1 MSKLSADAPEFVF
14 GPDAS
19 AKPIALSSLSAVAA
33 EFVPMTARAYPTES
47 TTGPA
52 FTLRLDS
59 VLDGPAHKT
68 ACQFADEY
76 NYGAGYA
83 QESPVLMNLDQYS
96 DDSSDDDT
104 ARPATL
110 QTTKSSSPPTLV
122 LDQFSDDSSDDDAPR
137 AKGHALTKVTA
148 SPTQRVGS
156 PTAEPAAE
164 PTPSPDALSKR
175 VAGTK
180 KIAVKKACSKKEEVQ
195 PKDDDG
201 EALPAGW
208 YKKESSKYGRFY
220 YVNNSTGKTSWTKP
234 ELTVAE
240 QKKAIESENS
250 ETEPE
255 AEATAEEE
263 VSFEQISPP
272 ISASLA
278 VSELLRWRQA
288 ASDEKDVILISAAEM
303 KAPAPPPA
311 RSPQFSPSE
320 VPGSWRRRTE
330 TAAAA
335 ALQVSESSWASQQR
349 ARRAS
354 SNAQEAISDEEFTRK
369 IKSILNKL
377 TIEKFPQLSRQLLE
391 CEFGCVDHVNI
402 LIKEIFEKATT
413 QHPYI
418 DMYTELCEL
427 LHEHFSISPVSTD
440 PKCGFKRLLLNEC
453 QRSFERNLD
462 PPDVSTLDAEER
474 TLAEVRYKTR
484 MLGNIRFVG
493 TLLSRHMLASK
504 VLITILQDLMDDPT
518 SEALETVA
526 ALLTVTGP
534 VFDTKEWSHHSHL
547 VAIFDKLSH
556 TVKKKDCCQ
565 RVRCLLQDVLETRA
579 RGWQDRK
586 AKRVEAPTTLE
597 AVAQKAKEDSPRNA
611 VRNSVDHME
620 MKISKKTRSEGTW
633 R

>member
-1 MSKLSADAPEFVF
+1 MSVPTTMSKLSAHAPEFVF
-14 GPDAS
+14 GADAS

-33 EFVPMTARAYPTES
+33 EFVPMSP
-47 TTGPA
+47 PA

-59 VLDGPAHKT
+59 VLDGPAQKT

-76 NYGAGYA
+76 SYGAGYA

-96 DDSSDDDT
+96 DDSSDDDN

-122 LDQFSDDSSDDDAPR
+122 LDHFSDDSSDDDAPR
-137 AKGHALTKVTA
+137 AKGHSLTKVTA

-164 PTPSPDALSKR
+164 PTPSPDSLSKR

-180 KIAVKKACSKKEEVQ
+180 KIAVKKASSKKEEVQ

-208 YKKESSKYGRFY
+208 YKKESQKYGRSY
-220 YVNNSTGKTSWTKP
+220 YVNTITGKTSWTKP

-263 VSFEQISPP
+263 SPTVAAQISRP

-288 ASDEKDVILISAAEM
+288 ASDEKDVILITAAKM
-303 KAPAPPPA
+303 TVPAPPAA

-320 VPGSWRRRTE
+320 VPGSWRRRTD

-354 SNAQEAISDEEFTRK
+354 SNAQEVVSDVEFTRK

-377 TIEKFPQLSRQLLE
+377 TIDKFSQLSRQLLE
-391 CEFGCVDHVNI
+391 CEFGCIGHVNI
-402 LIKEIFEKATT
+402 LIQEIFEKATT

-534 VFDTKEWSHHSHL
+534 VFDTKEWSHHTHL

-556 TVKKKDCCQ
+556 TVKKNDCCA

-579 RGWQDRK
+579 RGWKDRK
-586 AKRVEAPTTLE
+586 VKFVEAPTTLE
-597 AVAQKAKEDSPRNA
+597 AVAQKAKEDSPRGA
-611 VRNSVDHME
+611 VRNSVDH
-620 MKISKKTRSEGTW
+620 SKKTRSEGTW